1 VSPRNDK
8 PQVKRVIYVPA
19 GMLAEIRAEAARL
32 DRTFAWL
39 VQRAWMIA
47 RRELREMKS
56 DGYSAGNDQ

>member
-8 PQVKRVIYVPA
+8 PQVKRVIYVPS